1 MISRSCTHVVPI
13 FSNECGSRDMYLHNI
28 DEAHI
33 VHYVWFKPNGGLH
46 GLEMKFLNRIEPTS
60 LITY

>member
-1 MISRSCTHVVPI
+1 MS
-13 FSNECGSRDMYLHNI
+13 DMYLHNT

-46 GLEMKFLNRIEPTS
+46 GLEIKFLNWIEPTS
-60 LITY
+60 FITY